1 MSDIFLSYRRDD
13 SRSATGRLAD
23 GLQSPF
29 GRDQVFR
36 DLDSIAPGDDFEAAL
51 ARAIGGARVMLVVIG
66 ARWTELRG
74 ADGRRRIDDPADV
87 VRREIEAAL
96 TAGLPVIPILVEGA
110 RLPDVPALPPS
121 LASFVRH
128 QAVVLHDTRW
138 QDDVAALVRDLQ
150 QRHGLP
156 VVQGER
162 PLSSQSGSAVLE
174 GLELLVRPRRVLLRL
189 ASAAGRPG
197 LVRSGL
203 HLLMLLA
210 VGNLLIGLPM
220 ELGLGLI
227 GWVLHGT
234 VICTIATAFLTALLV
249 LSWRLTGVSLAWH
262 GLASGTMGLIAGAW
276 LYLSLG
282 LMCFALGL
290 AITEPGVFTTLL
302 ARWRQGDPDAISY
315 ATGALRG
322 AALGG
327 FVIANV
333 AWIAGLVWAF
343 VAWNALRIAV
353 GARHWQSLLAA
364 ILAGGALL
372 GLARAVAW
380 AVT

>member
-1 MSDIFLSYRRDD
+1 MSDVFLSYRRDD

-23 GLQSPF
+23 GLQTAF

-36 DLDSIAPGDDFEAAL
+36 DLDAIPPGEDFEAAL
-51 ARAIGGARVMLVVIG
+51 ARAIGGARVMLAVIG
-66 ARWTELRG
+66 PRWTELRG

-96 TAGLPVIPILVEGA
+96 EARLPVIPILDEGA
-110 RLPDVPALPPS
+110 RMPDAAILPPS
-121 LASFVRH
+121 LAPFARH

-138 QDDVAALVRDLQ
+138 QDDVATLVRDLR
-150 QRHGLP
+150 QRHGLA
-156 VVQGER
+156 VAQGEM
-162 PLSSQSGSAVLE
+162 PLASRSGVAVFE

-189 ASAAGRPG
+189 AGAAGRPG
-197 LVRSGL
+197 LVRAGL

-210 VGNLLIGLPM
+210 LGNLLIGLPM

-234 VICTIATAFLTALLV
+234 VICTIAAAFLTALLV
-249 LSWRLTGVSLAWH
+249 ASWRLTGVSLAWP
-262 GLASGTMGLIAGAW
+262 GLAGGAMGLIGGGW

-282 LMCFALGL
+282 LMGFALGL

-302 ARWRQGDPDAISY
+302 SRWRQGDPDALSH

-327 FVIANV
+327 FIVANV
-333 AWIAGLVWAF
+333 AWIAGLAWAF

-364 ILAGGALL
+364 ILAGGSLV
-372 GLARAVAW
+372 GLAGAVAW
-380 AVT
+380 AVG